1 MGMGVQ
7 GEGAEGKPFSKGFP
21 SAPSPWPPEA
31 TKKGPLAR
39 PFG

>member
-7 GEGAEGKPFSKGFP
+7 GEGGEGQPFYQGLP
-21 SAPSPWPPEA
+21 AAPYPWPPEA